1 MSNANDAGPNRPPRG
16 EPPRCPPC
24 SLYYYPADCSQA
36 AQKFLSLKRTAA
48 VSPDQPQRLDIL
60 RLPDGSWAQCTIKVR
75 GNLNPNLVLQ
85 IRTTMMQLHAF
96 WTGIQRR
103 CWRDTSFQRKDAELQ
118 GRRERFHRFALLPA
132 SLRLCAFALNLR
144 SNNRYLPQVSF
155 CHFPSK
161 SVSIRVY
168 PWLIPYLVAA
178 QSRQVHQCS
187 SVVYALELCH
197 WGFLGHWRLVIGPA
211 KEGCKFIPG
220 NP

>member
-1 MSNANDAGPNRPPRG
+1 MK
-16 EPPRCPPC
+16 
-24 SLYYYPADCSQA
+24 Q
-36 AQKFLSLKRTAA
+36 TAA

-132 SLRLCAFALNLR
+132 SLRLRAFALNLLSSTR
-144 SNNRYLPQVSF
+144 LSSLGIILS
-155 CHFPSK
+155 FPSE
-161 SVSIRVY
+161 SVSIRVH
-168 PWLIPYLVAA
+168 PWLIPLFGCGFAA
-178 QSRQVHQCS
+178 LGS
-187 SVVYALELCH
+187 SVFIRGLCSAH
-197 WGFLGHWRLVIGPA
+197 LTHLP
-211 KEGCKFIPG
+211 P
-220 NP
+220 